1 MKFSYR
7 RLRYRA
13 ARTFLSDP
21 LLWRLHR
28 GLNPQDVY
36 LASYPRS
43 GQHWTRF
50 MLFEI
55 LTQGAPDFDNLDS
68 TIPPVGRHHRSPSI
82 IPGGGRLIQTH
93 QKYRQ
98 EYKKAILLAR
108 DVRDIVLSDY
118 AWDESLDLTKHLDIE
133 NLDQYLR
140 PWLLGKTQTPGAGA
154 WQDHLMSWLES
165 PLAFNGNM
173 LVIRYEDMRRNTEEE
188 LARMVEFLGVP
199 VNREHIR
206 QAIANNSVEKMR
218 AKEDT
223 SVKYDPKT
231 VGRKLGEERRFIRKG
246 AVGGWRAKLTDAQ
259 VQVIEEYAGSAL
271 ARLGYPIGSAARE
284 SAKPHAETKAEPRT
298 LAATGD

>member
-28 GLNPQDVY
+28 GLNPEDVY

-55 LTQGAPDFDNLDS
+55 LTQGSPNFDNIDA
-68 TIPPVGRHHRSPSI
+68 TIPPVGRHSRSSAI
-82 IPGGGRLIQTH
+82 LPGRGRLIQTH
-93 QKYRQ
+93 QKWRA
-98 EYKKAILLAR
+98 EYKKAILLVR
-108 DVRDIVLSDY
+108 DVRDIVISDY

-133 NLDQYLR
+133 TLDQYLR
-140 PWLLGKTQTPGAGA
+140 PWLLGKTQTPGAGS
-154 WQDHLMSWLES
+154 WQDHLTSWLDS
-165 PLAFNGNM
+165 PLALNGNL
-173 LVIRYEDMRRNTEEE
+173 LVVRFEDMRRNTEEE
-188 LARMVEFLGVP
+188 LVRMIEFLGAP

-206 QAIANNSVEKMR
+206 LAIANNSVDKMR

-231 VGRKLGEERRFIRKG
+231 VGRKLGEDRRFIRKG
-246 AVGGWRAKLTDAQ
+246 SIGGWRAKLTGSQ
-259 VQVIEEYAGSAL
+259 VEIIEEYAGNAL
-271 ARLGYPIGSAARE
+271 ARLGYPTGSAARE
-284 SAKPHAETKAEPRT
+284 NAAKTA
-298 LAATGD
+298 